1 MNAVYCLLF
10 LFFTPYLQIF
20 ILNRFFT
27 VMGLNFTPS
36 IMISAVV
43 LFTVKMKLSVAY
55 TFAFLLGV
63 ISSVLYGLPAG
74 LNSISYILIVFL
86 VRKFGL
92 RFDMA
97 GFVGQFIF
105 GFTASFFSWFCL
117 FVFSSFLRFNRASLL
132 SALVGAVA
140 TGILLIF
147 LFRILFTKRKAIL

>member
-1 MNAVYCLLF
+1 MNTVYCLLF
-10 LFFTPYLQIF
+10 LFFAPYLQIF

-43 LFTVKMKLSVAY
+43 LFAVKMKLSAAY

-63 ISSVLYGLPAG
+63 VSSVLYGLPAG

-86 VRKFGL
+86 VRKFAL

-97 GFVGQFIF
+97 GFAGQFIF
-105 GFTASFFSWFCL
+105 GFTASFFSWFFL
-117 FVFSSFLRFNRASLL
+117 VFSGHFLRFNNPSFL
-132 SALVGAVA
+132 SALGGAVA
-140 TGILLIF
+140 TGILLVCLFKIF
-147 LFRILFTKRKAIL
+147 FTERKSIL

>member
-10 LFFTPYLQIF
+10 LFFAPYLQIF

-27 VMGLNFTPS
+27 GWGNFTPS

-63 ISSVLYGLPAG
+63 VSSVLYGLPAG
-74 LNSISYILIVFL
+74 LNSISYILIVFF
-86 VRKFGL
+86 VRKFASK
-92 RFDMA
+92 FDMA

-105 GFTASFFSWFCL
+105 GFTASLFSWFCL
-117 FVFSSFLRFNRASLL
+117 LIFSSFLRFNNASFL
-132 SALVGAVA
+132 SALAGAVA
-140 TGILLIF
+140 TGLLLIC
-147 LFRILFTKRKAIL
+147 LFEIFFTKRKSIL